1 MSKNFM
7 HKIETHTREDS
18 EGNITET
25 KKETLT
31 KIQRSEEPDYIKL
44 YTKIWADFNGIP
56 DAFQGLFLQL
66 ALRMTYANVAIK
78 GGGQMVHTG
87 EPTASEIMQILGW
100 NSKDWYQKG
109 LAALVKCNALKR
121 LARGAYQIN
130 PSYAG
135 KGEWKYNPRLQ
146 RGGIEDLIAT
156 FNFREKTID
165 TQIIWADDGKPT
177 EFNEMYRQG
186 LQVKA
191 EQNTVLKT
199 STTTPLPDAPTI
211 EPEAPTSHENSFDGI
226 LQGRFW
232 NGKIYAN
239 SKVYLNNAE
248 VLLSDEQAELLKTH
262 EKYIA

>member
-1 MSKNFM
+1 MSKNYF
-7 HKIETHTREDS
+7 HQTEIHSVEDAD
-18 EGNITET
+18 GNIQTT
-25 KKETLT
+25 TKETLT

-44 YTKIWADFNGIP
+44 YTKIWADFNNIP

-146 RGGIEDLIAT
+146 RGGIEDLVTT
-156 FNFREKTID
+156 FNFKNKSVD
-165 TQIIWADDGKPT
+165 TQIIWADDGKQS
-177 EFNEMYRQG
+177 EFNNQYRQG
-186 LQVKA
+186 LHVKA
-191 EQNTVLKT
+191 EQETILKT
-199 STTTPLPDAPTI
+199 LTI
-211 EPEAPTSHENSFDGI
+211 IPNPSEASANLENNF
-226 LQGRFW
+226 
-232 NGKIYAN
+232 
-239 SKVYLNNAE
+239 E
-248 VLLSDEQAELLKTH
+248 E
-262 EKYIA
+262 